1 MKFPIFQIIDFSIAF
16 FLLFDFPPPP
26 LSPSF
31 FLFFAISRNQN
42 QHDPLAGGK
51 GIHRLKIFEGERE
64 RATKEFSRRHFVFM
78 LFRSLKNGAAPR
90 FLSAT
95 PFLLHTRFS
104 PLFLRPASPIVR
116 ELASTITRF
125 RGRDAANN
133 EEK

>member
-16 FLLFDFPPPP
+16 FLLFDFSLPSLP
-26 LSPSF
+26 LFSIFRNIAESKLTRSISGWKRDPSF
-31 FLFFAISRNQN
+31 ENFR
-42 QHDPLAGGK
+42 G
-51 GIHRLKIFEGERE
+51 RERE